1 MSEEAV
7 EAVDSVES
15 QEFIEGDQQDVEN
28 YETDEGSYDES
39 VEVQAETTEELQ
51 EELEEAAKNGAS
63 QQELKSMIEE
73 FELKVNGKTLT
84 KKLDLSDK
92 ESIKRELQKA
102 YAGQL
107 AMQEKAELEKA
118 LQSKVGDWR
127 NNPWLFFEELGLD
140 PDELAELRISQRL
153 EEMKKDPAE
162 LEREKMQKEL
172 EQARMLLKEKE
183 EREKQLEYE
192 RMQEEAAMQL
202 DNEISEALDAH
213 PSLPASPRVIRQIA
227 DTLAWAITPANEGGG
242 GFDPEEVSVMDVL
255 PSVEKEIKKEIS
267 DLMAA
272 LPEEMLDQ
280 YIGQRGLD
288 KLKKKTIAKIK
299 KAPKSAKSL
308 QKPVAPKKQEKVVE
322 KKKGRLED
330 FFSVRNR

>member
-1 MSEEAV
+1 MSEDVSVDAV
-7 EAVDSVES
+7 SEDSIES
-15 QEFIEGDQQDVEN
+15 GYLEESDDGGLQEDIGEESEGMD
-28 YETDEGSYDES
+28 
-39 VEVQAETTEELQ
+39 VQAENVEELQ
-51 EELEEAAKNGAS
+51 EELEEAAANGATEE
-63 QQELKSMIEE
+63 ELKSMVEE

-84 KKLDLSDK
+84 KKLDLMDK
-92 ESIKRELQKA
+92 EAVKRELQKA

-107 AMQEKAELEKA
+107 AMQDKAELEKA
-118 LQSKVGDWR
+118 LKSKVDEWKS
-127 NNPWLFFEELGLD
+127 NPWAFFEQMGMD
-140 PDELAELRISQRL
+140 PDEIAELRMAQRL

-172 EQARMLLKEKE
+172 EQARQLLKEKE
-183 EREKQLEYE
+183 EREKELEYQ

-213 PSLPASPRVIRQIA
+213 PTLPASPRVIRQIA
-227 DTLAWAITPANEGGG
+227 DTLAWAITPSDQGGG
-242 GFDPEEVSVMDVL
+242 GFEPDEIHVKDVL
-255 PSVEKEIKKEIS
+255 PTVEKEIKKEIS

-272 LPEEMLDQ
+272 LPEEMLEQ
-280 YIGQRGLD
+280 YIGNKGLE
-288 KLKKKTIAKIK
+288 KLKKKTIAKAK

-308 QKPVAPKKQEKVVE
+308 KKPSAPKVEPKKEE